1 MKGTTRGP
9 MSGRMTG
16 APSRW
21 LVAGAVTCGLVLATG
36 PAAAAQEPAAQATAG
51 QRAPAAPCAG
61 DQLIANSAE
70 RIGGSQVRITVIN
83 DGPEACV
90 LRGFPT
96 VALAGQGSPDRNKP
110 LNVVRQ
116 GQANPVQLAV
126 GGSAST
132 RLTFT
137 PVLGEADGYCASGAE
152 PTVAPSIVLGVGGGG
167 LQLAPDD
174 GGEFALCGTT
184 VRATAFRGSGP

>member
-1 MKGTTRGP
+1 MKGTTR
-9 MSGRMTG
+9 GRMTG

-36 PAAAAQEPAAQATAG
+36 PAAAAQETAG
-51 QRAPAAPCAG
+51 QRAPAAPCVS

-96 VALAGQGSPDRNKP
+96 VALAGQGSPDHNKP

-126 GGSAST
+126 GGQAST